1 MCQRGA
7 TPGTDQLTCD
17 ELMNE
22 VWHPVP
28 GWETLYEVSDLG
40 KVRSFDRPVIQ
51 LSRSGNPVTVV
62 YKAKQLK
69 PRPAGG
75 RKDGERY
82 CQVTLAKD
90 NKNFPRYVHHLVV
103 AAFIGPRPDG
113 AEVNHKDCDKT
124 NNALD
129 NLEYVSRD
137 ENIAHALA
145 NSKGRWC

>member
-1 MCQRGA
+1 MK
-7 TPGTDQLTCD
+7 
-17 ELMNE
+17 E
-22 VWHPVP
+22 VWRPVP

-40 KVRSFDRPVIQ
+40 RVKSFDRPVVQ

-62 YKAKQLK
+62 YKSKVLK

-82 CQVTLAKD
+82 LQVTLAK
-90 NKNFPRYVHHLVV
+90 NNENHARYVHHLVA
-103 AAFIGPRPDG
+103 AAFLGPRLEG

-124 NNALD
+124 NNALS

-145 NSKGRWC
+145 NNRGRWCV